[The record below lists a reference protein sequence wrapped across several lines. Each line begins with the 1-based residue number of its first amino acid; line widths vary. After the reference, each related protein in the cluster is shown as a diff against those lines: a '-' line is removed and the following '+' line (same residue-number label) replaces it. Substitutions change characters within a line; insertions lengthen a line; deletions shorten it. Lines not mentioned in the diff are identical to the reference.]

1 MDDAK
6 ECRDRALQCIRLAK
20 GLPEGK
26 ERNSYADLA
35 RSWRR
40 LGRGIEK
47 SEAALDAWASSEREP
62 NPVGVSNPCFRGE
75 LITLPSEPMTMW
87 PISTRVNKPEN
98 NDPMPLERTDDP
110 FEIWASL
117 EWSAERR

>member
-1 MDDAK
+1 MHDAK

-47 SEAALDAWASSEREP
+47 SEAALDAWASSEKRTP
-62 NPVGVSNPCFRGE
+62 TPQDWRPVGVSNPCFRRE
-75 LITLPSEPMTMW
+75 LITLP
-87 PISTRVNKPEN
+87 
-98 NDPMPLERTDDP
+98 L
-110 FEIWASL
+110 
-117 EWSAERR
+117 

>member
-6 ECRDRALQCIRLAK
+6 ECRDRALQRIRLAK

-35 RSWRR
+35 RSWRW

-47 SEAALDAWASSEREP
+47 SEAALAPGRRPKENP

-75 LITLPSEPMTMW
+75 LITLP
-87 PISTRVNKPEN
+87 
-98 NDPMPLERTDDP
+98 L
-110 FEIWASL
+110 
-117 EWSAERR
+117 

>member
-1 MDDAK
+1 MHDAK
-6 ECRDRALQCIRLAK
+6 ECRDRGLQCIRLAK

-40 LGRGIEK
+40 LARGIEK

-62 NPVGVSNPCFRGE
+62 QLHKIGAPLGGSNPCFRRE
-75 LITLPSEPMTMW
+75 LITLP
-87 PISTRVNKPEN
+87 
-98 NDPMPLERTDDP
+98 L
-110 FEIWASL
+110 
-117 EWSAERR
+117 

>member
-1 MDDAK
+1 MHDAK

-62 NPVGVSNPCFRGE
+62 QLHKIGAPRGF
-75 LITLPSEPMTMW
+75 EPLF
-87 PISTRVNKPEN
+87 P
-98 NDPMPLERTDDP
+98 
-110 FEIWASL
+110 A
-117 EWSAERR
+117 

>member
-1 MDDAK
+1 MRRNAAI
-6 ECRDRALQCIRLAK
+6 ALCNVSGCL
-20 GLPEGK
+20 LEGK

-62 NPVGVSNPCFRGE
+62 QLHKIGAHRTPVSGMSSSPYPSDDDVAHLHAREQAGE
-75 LITLPSEPMTMW
+75 
-87 PISTRVNKPEN
+87 
-98 NDPMPLERTDDP
+98 
-110 FEIWASL
+110 
-117 EWSAERR
+117 